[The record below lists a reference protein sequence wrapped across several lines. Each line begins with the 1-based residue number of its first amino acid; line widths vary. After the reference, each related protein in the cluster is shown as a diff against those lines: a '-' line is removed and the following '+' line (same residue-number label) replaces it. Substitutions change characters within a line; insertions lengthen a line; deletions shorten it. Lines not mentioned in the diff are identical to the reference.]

1 MASPLSG
8 GGERPAD
15 LSLMPGIASFHEL
28 EEKCELGIKLGMP
41 AGERSL
47 LNGSASA
54 ARHRSRRNHPPLY
67 RQYITQISVLGPSRD
82 SRGGLET
89 AAEEPVG
96 RPTSSGGENPEH
108 PNPFPTQVA
117 GLATTWAVVAWPWV
131 SRPRARAGKFE
142 RGRPACPRPASQPS
156 AWRDEM
162 EGGKTR

>member
-117 GLATTWAVVAWPWV
+117 GLATTWAVVAWHGRG
-131 SRPRARAGKFE
+131 SAGRARAG
-142 RGRPACPRPASQPS
+142 
-156 AWRDEM
+156 
-162 EGGKTR
+162 TR